1 MIRLLSF
8 KDLRE
13 REIIGNWP
21 MLKRRIAND
30 DFPVGRMIG
39 PNTRRWTEEEV
50 EKWIKSRP
58 IAGPALKGVAA
69 KNRRGNPGKAA
80 DSADADTDP
89 ATATA

>member
-8 KDLRE
+8 KELQARG
-13 REIIGNWP
+13 IIGNWP
-21 MLKRRIAND
+21 MLKRRIEQD

-58 IAGPALKGVAA
+58 VAGPALKGVA
-69 KNRRGNPGKAA
+69 KTRRGNPRK
-80 DSADADTDP
+80 SANSTDAT
-89 ATATA
+89 TTTTV